1 METRGFLGSQLLRDT
16 DAVSMAHGLEVRV
29 PFVDHEL
36 LRAVW
41 PALGAHP
48 SLLRGKRVL
57 YESVPRPLPRAV
69 TDASKRGF
77 TLPFA
82 EWMRGALGEPVREG
96 LRTLASRGWIAP
108 HVPDAVWA
116 EWLRGRAHWSRPW
129 GLGMLGRFLEEA
141 P

>member
-1 METRGFLGSQLLRDT
+1 METRGFLRSQLLRDS

-36 LRAVW
+36 QRAVW

-57 YESVPRPLPRAV
+57 YEAVPRPLPRAV
-69 TDASKRGF
+69 THAPKRGF

-82 EWMRGALGEPVREG
+82 EWMRGPLRDPVREG
-96 LRTLASRGWIAP
+96 LHALVAGGWIAP
-108 HVPDAVWA
+108 HAPDEVWSA
-116 EWLRGRAHWSRPW
+116 WQRGQAHWSRAW